1 MEVTGEEA
9 DHQVFK
15 VPSLRNI
22 AKTGPYLHDGSIQEL
37 DEMIRIMAEYQ
48 LGIPVDDAQV
58 SAIEAFLESLTGA
71 VDAELIAM
79 PELPPSG
86 PDTPAPDPS

>member
-1 MEVTGEEA
+1 
-9 DHQVFK
+9 VFK
-15 VPSLRNI
+15 APSLRTI
-22 AKTGPYLHDGSIQEL
+22 AKTGPYLHDGSIEEL

-58 SAIEAFLESLTGA
+58 SAIQAFLESLTGT

-79 PELPPSG
+79 PDLPPSG

>member
-1 MEVTGEEA
+1 
-9 DHQVFK
+9 
-15 VPSLRNI
+15 
-22 AKTGPYLHDGSIQEL
+22 
-37 DEMIRIMAEYQ
+37 MIRIMAEFQ

-58 SAIEAFLESLTGA
+58 SAIQAFLESLTGV

-86 PDTPAPDPS
+86 PGTPAPDPS

>member
-1 MEVTGEEA
+1 M
-9 DHQVFK
+9 
-15 VPSLRNI
+15 
-22 AKTGPYLHDGSIQEL
+22 
-37 DEMIRIMAEYQ
+37 
-48 LGIPVDDAQV
+48 
-58 SAIEAFLESLTGA
+58 ESLTGT